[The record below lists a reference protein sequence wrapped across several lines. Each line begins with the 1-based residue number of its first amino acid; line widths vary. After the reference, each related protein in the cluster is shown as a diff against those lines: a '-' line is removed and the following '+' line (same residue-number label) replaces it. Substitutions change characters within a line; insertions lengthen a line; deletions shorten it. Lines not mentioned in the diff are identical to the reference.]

1 MDGKSGG
8 NGSGFGGSK
17 YKLHVSTRV
26 ACECECV
33 SWTQLLFFKS
43 ECLGQIK
50 KSQQNY
56 LPVMKFASI
65 LFLLHCCYFNFFSC
79 FFSFCLLLLRMQNV
93 LLFYFVFLAPQKQ
106 NKKSA
111 KCSCA
116 LEVVFFFLTFSAFCE
131 YI

>member
-1 MDGKSGG
+1 MENRGEMGRG
-8 NGSGFGGSK
+8 LGAANTNCTFQPE
-17 YKLHVSTRV
+17 LHVS
-26 ACECECV
+26 ECV
-33 SWTQLLFFKS
+33 CVCWPQLLFFKG

-65 LFLLHCCYFNFFSC
+65 LFLLHCCYFHFFLV
-79 FFSFCLLLLRMQNV
+79 FFFCLLLLRMQNV

-106 NKKSA
+106 KKKSA

-116 LEVVFFFLTFSAFCE
+116 LEVVFFLTFSAFCE